1 MDDSKIIDLFFERS
15 EKAMAI
21 YQLMVD
27 IYKFPKLFMLRSFNG
42 ISLMPLPDLAYLGAW
57 NAIPPERPNP
67 LVSYICRLVRNIS
80 INRYK
85 YNTASKRKGAYDL
98 CLEELEN
105 CLSISGRN
113 EIDDLIDESVLA
125 AYIDEF
131 LNGLGEINRM
141 IFVRRF
147 WYMDSYKAIA
157 KASRLKEG
165 AVRVRMVR
173 VKSDLKEFLKEK
185 GIAV

>member
-15 EKAMAI
+15 EKAI
-21 YQLMVD
+21 IELSNKYG
-27 IYKFPKLFMLRSFNG
+27 KLCMK
-42 ISLMPLPDLAYLGAW
+42 ISMNIVGDRQDAEECVNDAYLGAW

-147 WYMDSYKAIA
+147 WYMDSYKEIA

-185 GIAV
+185 GIVV